1 MVYNILIY
9 GFIFKSKEMFC
20 FCGLVRFCFS
30 MFSDFCESLMILCVF
45 NMQFEIIVVGV
56 IVGLGGQV
64 LQNNILILN
73 NINFVI
79 FFINLLVDV
88 DFDDIKV
95 IKCK

>member
-1 MVYNILIY
+1 
-9 GFIFKSKEMFC
+9 
-20 FCGLVRFCFS
+20 
-30 MFSDFCESLMILCVF
+30 MILCVY

-79 FFINLLVDV
+79 FFINLSVDV

-95 IKCK
+95 IKCKWLNFLFNIKILK

>member
-1 MVYNILIY
+1 
-9 GFIFKSKEMFC
+9 
-20 FCGLVRFCFS
+20 
-30 MFSDFCESLMILCVF
+30 MILCVF

-79 FFINLLVDV
+79 FFINLSVDV

>member
-1 MVYNILIY
+1 
-9 GFIFKSKEMFC
+9 
-20 FCGLVRFCFS
+20 
-30 MFSDFCESLMILCVF
+30 MILCVF

-95 IKCK
+95 IKCKWLNFLFNIKILK

>member
-1 MVYNILIY
+1 
-9 GFIFKSKEMFC
+9 
-20 FCGLVRFCFS
+20 
-30 MFSDFCESLMILCVF
+30 MILCVY

-64 LQNNILILN
+64 LQNNILMLN

-79 FFINLLVDV
+79 FFFNLLVDV

-95 IKCK
+95 IKCKWFNFLYNIK

>member
-1 MVYNILIY
+1 
-9 GFIFKSKEMFC
+9 
-20 FCGLVRFCFS
+20 
-30 MFSDFCESLMILCVF
+30 MILCVF

-79 FFINLLVDV
+79 FFINLSVDV

-95 IKCK
+95 IKCKWLNFLFNIKLLK

>member
-1 MVYNILIY
+1 
-9 GFIFKSKEMFC
+9 
-20 FCGLVRFCFS
+20 
-30 MFSDFCESLMILCVF
+30 MILCVY

-79 FFINLLVDV
+79 FFINLSVDV

>member
-1 MVYNILIY
+1 
-9 GFIFKSKEMFC
+9 
-20 FCGLVRFCFS
+20 
-30 MFSDFCESLMILCVF
+30 MILCVF

>member
-1 MVYNILIY
+1 
-9 GFIFKSKEMFC
+9 
-20 FCGLVRFCFS
+20 
-30 MFSDFCESLMILCVF
+30 MILCVF
-45 NMQFEIIVVGV
+45 MQFEIIVVGV

-95 IKCK
+95 IKCKWFNFLYNIK

>member
-1 MVYNILIY
+1 
-9 GFIFKSKEMFC
+9 
-20 FCGLVRFCFS
+20 
-30 MFSDFCESLMILCVF
+30 MILCVY

-95 IKCK
+95 IKCKWFNFLYNIKLLK

>member
-1 MVYNILIY
+1 
-9 GFIFKSKEMFC
+9 
-20 FCGLVRFCFS
+20 
-30 MFSDFCESLMILCVF
+30 MILCVY

-79 FFINLLVDV
+79 FFINLSVDV

-95 IKCK
+95 IKCKWFNFLYNIKLLK